1 MSVKEA
7 RLILGKTKN
16 HRRHRKILLKTC
28 FKNSRNCDYIGLGP
42 YQFTTTKTTFK
53 SNFRT
58 GRISFDYR
66 TNEGKNI
73 QIPFM
78 PLEVTLEHVESLMKT
93 GIHGIAVSGLIT
105 QTENASQLIKQQR
118 QIICYHLK

>member
-1 MSVKEA
+1 
-7 RLILGKTKN
+7 
-16 HRRHRKILLKTC
+16 
-28 FKNSRNCDYIGLGP
+28 
-42 YQFTTTKTTFK
+42 
-53 SNFRT
+53 
-58 GRISFDYR
+58 
-66 TNEGKNI
+66 
-73 QIPFM
+73 M